1 MLSARGSLSRRQDWL
16 FSVFS
21 LTINF
26 ILGSRVSSVHLL
38 SSTGKKKKEKSHFYT
53 PWKVLKSLWS
63 LCYPWHCWHFISS
76 RRCWAAGG
84 YGWLSMRHLKL
95 QRNDVTSSWFQT
107 VVFTAMPGWE
117 PGLEPGTLVA
127 SICCSCLLWQ
137 ISSPARL
144 VWLLQDLDFHFNN
157 PKTSLNCA
165 EELNLNM

>member
-1 MLSARGSLSRRQDWL
+1 MVHLAGDKTGFFLSL
-16 FSVFS
+16 
-21 LTINF
+21 
-26 ILGSRVSSVHLL
+26 VSSSTAFSAPGLL
-38 SSTGKKKKEKSHFYT
+38 LCIFYQARRGGGGSHFYI
-53 PWKVLKSLWS
+53 PWKVLNSLWS

-76 RRCWAAGG
+76 WRCWAAGG
-84 YGWLSMRHLKL
+84 YGWPSMRHLKL

-107 VVFTAMPGWE
+107 VVFTAMLGWE

-137 ISSPARL
+137 ISSPARM

-157 PKTSLNCA
+157 PKTSLDSA